1 MYLFNG
7 FSGGLDGC
15 DHGAL
20 PEVLGGDEH
29 ENSCYCNRGGD
40 DDGPDVTPNV
50 SATENVPGWTFM
62 KNKST
67 NVINVLL
74 PAEVLQVS

>member
-7 FSGGLDGC
+7 FSGGLDSG

-20 PEVLGGDEH
+20 PEVLGRDEH
-29 ENSCYCNRGGD
+29 ENSCYCNGGGD

-50 SATENVPGWTFM
+50 RPTENVPGQTFM

-67 NVINVLL
+67 NVIDVLP